1 MARSIFRK
9 ESLERLSSPEQIDR
23 LLVVGNTKSWLVI
36 VGVLLMIAGC
46 ILWAFWGEL
55 PEYTEGKG
63 MILHGDGMSF
73 IYSGVDGVMEQSY
86 LWEFCSVKTGDVIG
100 TLKNEN
106 DGSVV
111 LIKTLHSG
119 RVMEIFAFPGDYVNA
134 GKIIASVENETTD
147 LSAVLYVPL
156 SQGKRIRDRSQV
168 NLKIS
173 SINSEVYGYLE
184 GWVKMSSFYPV
195 SQLSVAKTLGNTELA
210 EKICGTTPVIKVV
223 VELLRDI
230 ENENDF
236 VWTSRKKQP
245 YELTGGTE
253 CTGMILVGTSKPI
266 ELFFNKK

>member
-46 ILWAFWGEL
+46 ILWAFLGKL
-55 PEYTEGKG
+55 PEYVEGNG
-63 MILHGDGMSF
+63 MLLQGDGLSL
-73 IYSGVDGVMEQSY
+73 IYSGFSGLMVHSY
-86 LWEFCSVKTGDVIG
+86 LRDLAYVKEGDVVAILENQANG
-100 TLKNEN
+100 TKTE
-106 DGSVV
+106 
-111 LIKTLHSG
+111 IKTLHSG
-119 RVMEIFAFPGDYVNA
+119 RIMEILASPGDYVTT
-134 GKIIASVENETTD
+134 GKIIASVENTD
-147 LSAVLYVPL
+147 SKISAVLFVPM
-156 SQGKRIRDRSQV
+156 SQGKNINEQAQV
-168 NLKIS
+168 NLKLS
-173 SINSEVYGYLE
+173 SVNSEVYGYLE
-184 GWVKMSSFYPV
+184 GWVKKSSHYPV
-195 SQLSVAKTLGNTELA
+195 SQQSVAKTLGNIELA
-210 EKICGTTPVIKVV
+210 KRICNGEPVIKIA